1 MSASWGS
8 RPPRAIQLRFA
19 RRRARARVLPLGP
32 AWHAS
37 RVAAWLA
44 LAVALAL
51 ALAGAARAAAKPGAA
66 KPAAGDSEQVLKSF
80 VIDEHGIRI
89 ETTDRKTGASGVNIR
104 INPDGSRS
112 RVRIGHTGGDS
123 GGVDV
128 IGPGIVVD
136 ADGAGLVRVFADA
149 EVPAGERVE
158 GDVVAVFGSVLVE
171 GSVSGNVVAVFG
183 SVKLTPG
190 ASVEGDVVAVGGL
203 LDQARGASVG
213 GESVSL
219 GFLPVSFG
227 TPALP
232 VLMISVFFGW
242 LLSIFVG
249 WLVTLLIPERMLR
262 VAATASR
269 RGVASFFLGLV
280 STPLMLF
287 ACMLLLITVIGIPI
301 ALLLP
306 LLFALMAWA
315 GQIAST
321 YVLGSRIL
329 RRRLG
334 QGRAMM
340 PILTGT
346 GFVAMFFVAGA
357 LLATPPGFPRT
368 VALFFSLL
376 GVLLVFCLT
385 TIGTGAFL
393 LSRLGTRPQDVSYE
407 REPDPSVMPQIPA
420 GATAPPSTT
429 GA

>member
-1 MSASWGS
+1 MSASWAS
-8 RPPRAIQLRFA
+8 RRDRAISRRFA
-19 RRRARARVLPLGP
+19 PRRA
-32 AWHAS
+32 

-44 LAVALAL
+44 LATALVL
-51 ALAGAARAAAKPGAA
+51 ALAGAARAASKPAAA

-112 RVRIGHTGGDS
+112 RVRIGHSMGDS
-123 GGVDV
+123 AEDGSVGVV
-128 IGPGIVVD
+128 GPGIVVD

-149 EVPAGERVE
+149 EVAAGERVE

-171 GSVSGNVVAVFG
+171 GAVSGNVVAVFG

-190 ASVEGDVVAVGGL
+190 AAVEGDVVAVGGM

-219 GFLPVSFG
+219 GFLPVAFG
-227 TPALP
+227 MPALP

-321 YVLGSRIL
+321 YVLGSRLL

-334 QGRAMM
+334 QGGAMM
-340 PILTGT
+340 TILTGT
-346 GFVAMFFVAGA
+346 GFVALFFVAGA

-368 VALFFSLL
+368 AALFFSLL

-407 REPDPSVMPQIPA
+407 REPGPSVIPQVPA
-420 GATAPPSTT
+420 GAEAPPSTT

>member
-1 MSASWGS
+1 MSTFSAS
-8 RPPRAIQLRFA
+8 
-19 RRRARARVLPLGP
+19 RRAPL
-32 AWHAS
+32 
-37 RVAAWLA
+37 AA
-44 LAVALAL
+44 ALAL
-51 ALAGAARAAAKPGAA
+51 TIALPSGAAAGACEAGDAVQRALALVVERATGVAVARAAARAA
-66 KPAAGDSEQVLKSF
+66 DSDSGQVLDSF
-80 VIDEHGIRI
+80 VIDKNGVRI
-89 ETTDRKTGASGVNIR
+89 QASSRKKGSSGVNIR
-104 INPDGSRS
+104 INSDGAGVTVGS
-112 RVRIGHTGGDS
+112 GGDS
-123 GGVDV
+123 MTFDRSIGVV
-128 IGPGIVVD
+128 GPGIVVD
-136 ADGAGLVRVFADA
+136 AGGAGLVRVFADA
-149 EVPAGERVE
+149 EVPAGERVD
-158 GDVVAVFGSVLVE
+158 GDVVAVFGSVLVQ

-190 ASVEGDVVAVGGL
+190 ASVEGDVVAVGGGL
-203 LDQARGASVG
+203 EQAASATIG

-219 GFLPVSFG
+219 GFLPVALG
-227 TPALP
+227 MPALP
-232 VLMISVFFGW
+232 VLLLTVFVGW

-249 WLVTLLIPERMLR
+249 WLVTLLIPDRMLR
-262 VAATASR
+262 VSATASR

-301 ALLLP
+301 AFLLP
-306 LLFALMAWA
+306 LLFVIMAWA

-334 QGRAMM
+334 QGSPMT

-357 LLATPPGFPRT
+357 LLAAPPGFPRT
-368 VALFFSLL
+368 AALFFSLL

-393 LSRLGTRPQDVSYE
+393 LSRLGARPQDVRFE
-407 REPDPSVMPQIPA
+407 REPGPAAIGEIPA
-420 GATAPPSTT
+420 LPAPPSAT